1 MEEWTEPQQNPKK
14 VLPFLKL
21 IQDFLP
27 KKNLGTNVR
36 SSNNYIK
43 VHLNNL
49 VFLQDLRSSNA
60 TFMEAFFVH
69 ENVWNF
75 LKSQVKLKHHSRS

>member
-27 KKNLGTNVR
+27 KKNLGTNDR

-49 VFLQDLRSSNA
+49 VSLQLLRSSNA

-69 ENVWNF
+69 DIFWNF
-75 LKSQVKLKHHSRS
+75 LNAKSS